1 MMSIKVKTKPGKRKV
16 GRPYAG
22 GRDPQVAVRMPPVV
36 TSAVEAWGRKNGIK
50 SRSEAF
56 RALVLI
62 GLESSK
68 PSRKKPKARA

>member
-1 MMSIKVKTKPGKRKV
+1 MSMTKPEKRKG

-22 GRDPQVAVRMPPVV
+22 GRDPQVAVRMPRAII
-36 TSAVEAWGRKNGIK
+36 SAVDAWGRKNATD

-62 GLESSK
+62 GLDASK
-68 PSRKKPKARA
+68 PRRKKPKARA